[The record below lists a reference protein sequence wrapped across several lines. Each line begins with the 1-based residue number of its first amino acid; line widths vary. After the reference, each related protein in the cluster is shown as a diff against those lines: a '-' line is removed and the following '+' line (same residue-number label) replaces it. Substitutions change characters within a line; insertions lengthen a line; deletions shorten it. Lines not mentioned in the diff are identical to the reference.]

1 MPGGRCCPPRRKL
14 TVHAFL
20 RNTTHNGR
28 TSSCNVTSFQA
39 EQTRLNLL
47 SSTPLRPPPSFLP
60 AHPSCSLHAS
70 IQHSRTSMKHMLPS
84 SITSTVFATCSIRKH
99 AMGSVCMRLS
109 VLQPSARGMGTAT
122 LTSASKYADK
132 REHPSPTVNVSG
144 GSVQSP
150 FFANCGYQSPYCPQD
165 MYYKSPLTLTADG
178 TITSTSEL
186 DSEQYNLLD
195 AGPTACHS
203 LLDPKYHAGSSAKA
217 FAGALDSKLYAS
229 MSSNTKLC

>member
-1 MPGGRCCPPRRKL
+1 M
-14 TVHAFL
+14 
-20 RNTTHNGR
+20 
-28 TSSCNVTSFQA
+28 
-39 EQTRLNLL
+39 L
-47 SSTPLRPPPSFLP
+47 S
-60 AHPSCSLHAS
+60 
-70 IQHSRTSMKHMLPS
+70 
-84 SITSTVFATCSIRKH
+84 SIRKH

-144 GSVQSP
+144 
-150 FFANCGYQSPYCPQD
+150 
-165 MYYKSPLTLTADG
+165 DG

-217 FAGALDSKLYAS
+217 FAGWDPRSFGNSLG
-229 MSSNTKLC
+229 SSLRDPAYDVSARPHAPSAPPQRSTRRGS